1 MRSTTKDL
9 LSKQKATKSNK
20 KQKKAEIMKPERL
33 NKLIIASQQDP
44 SFHHPINN
52 QVVPSSW
59 MKEHPLLFTK
69 EGERVLPG
77 RAVLMYDIDAPYPE
91 HPSKSPILHWLH
103 LWNQKDEEDE
113 VPYHGPSPPVDSRP
127 HRYIVEILEGDP
139 HRDYASAYASDYAS
153 YGSLKRY
160 RNERTKFPLNIL
172 RDQFGLRPVARGF
185 YLSQT

>member
-1 MRSTTKDL
+1 MRSKTKDL
-9 LSKQKATKSNK
+9 LSKQKATK
-20 KQKKAEIMKPERL
+20 AEIMKPDRL
-33 NKLIIASQQDP
+33 KKLIIASQQDP
-44 SFHHPINN
+44 YLQPINN

-59 MKEHPLLFTK
+59 MRKHPILFTEK
-69 EGERVLPG
+69 GERVLPG

-113 VPYHGPSPPVDSRP
+113 VPYHGPSPPADSRP

-139 HRDYASAYASDYAS
+139 HRDYASDYASDYA

-172 RDQFGLRPVARGF
+172 RDQFGLQPVARGF